1 MKLKIEY
8 QRLTPEKRL
17 YQSDIPVIGLT
28 GGIASGKSSVARLL
42 EMKGFTIISADKLVK
57 NIYQWPESITFIQTN
72 FPDFMR
78 NGEIDFKKLREKVF
92 QDEKTKKLIESYIYQ
107 RLPEAY
113 LDELKLHSD
122 PSVIIYDVP
131 LLFERGMEKLFD
143 LVLVVYTP
151 RSDQLER
158 LKIRDHISTELA
170 EKMLNQQMDIED
182 KKNKA
187 DVVLMNILSE
197 KELAHETESFV
208 NQYFNLIS

>member
-1 MKLKIEY
+1 
-8 QRLTPEKRL
+8 
-17 YQSDIPVIGLT
+17 
-28 GGIASGKSSVARLL
+28 
-42 EMKGFTIISADKLVK
+42 
-57 NIYQWPESITFIQTN
+57 
-72 FPDFMR
+72 MR

-107 RLPEAY
+107 RLPQAY
-113 LDELKLHSD
+113 HDELKLHAD

-151 RSDQLER
+151 RANQLER
-158 LKIRDHISTELA
+158 LKVRDHISTELA

-187 DVVLMNILSE
+187 DFVLMNTLTE
-197 KELAHETESFV
+197 KELVHETERFV